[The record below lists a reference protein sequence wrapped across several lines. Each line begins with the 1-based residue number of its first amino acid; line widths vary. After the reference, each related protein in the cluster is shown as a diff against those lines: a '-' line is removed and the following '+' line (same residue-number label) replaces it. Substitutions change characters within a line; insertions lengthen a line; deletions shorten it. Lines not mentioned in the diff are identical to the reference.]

1 MAETRV
7 DLLHLLED
15 LRDAYPGA
23 IEETILTE
31 IVANALDSGAN
42 LIRFAADSASASL
55 SIADN
60 GSGMPR
66 GDLRRYHDLAATTKT
81 RGQGIGFAGVGIKL
95 ALLACKEVV
104 TETRRG
110 KVHVATSWHLA
121 SRQRAPWKW
130 VSPPD
135 LVAEQG
141 TAVKLRLADPLSA
154 LTDRGFVEAAIRRH
168 YQPLVDQDCEEILA
182 PLYPRGIVFEV
193 NGETLRKQASP
204 ASETTP
210 LAIRT
215 GRKRRPSAA
224 GYLFREPVPVPEDQR
239 GIAISTYGKIIKRGW
254 DWLGI
259 SPNAPERIGGLIEVP
274 ALAASLTLNKG
285 DFIRTGQRGAVY
297 LAFRKAIQEAVVRQ
311 LTAWGDRREPAE
323 AARPR
328 AMRTLER
335 DLERVLL
342 ELSER
347 FPLLAS
353 LVEHRRGGQKRLPL
367 GAKAESGA
375 GQGFGPELS
384 ATLPGSA
391 HQDGGE
397 NPAGSP
403 QQPQAPSSEA
413 PLERSGASTP
423 ASPHSQRQPRPA
435 RLGLAVQYE
444 ERPGD
449 LELGR
454 LVESTVFINRAHPAW
469 QRAAASRSEGY
480 HIALSVALA
489 LAPLA
494 VEPSGEH
501 VFVTTFLSRWGEV
514 VSGRTPSRRR
524 KS

>member
-1 MAETRV
+1 VAETRV

-31 IVANALDSGAN
+31 IVANSLDSGAN
-42 LIRFAADSASASL
+42 LIRIESDSASASL

-130 VSPPD
+130 ISPPG
-135 LVAEQG
+135 LVAERG
-141 TAVKLRLADPLSA
+141 TAVSLRLADPLSP

-168 YQPLVDQDCEEILA
+168 YQPLVDRDCEEILA

-193 NGETLRKQASP
+193 NGETVRKQASP
-204 ASETTP
+204 ATETAP

-215 GRKRRPSAA
+215 GRKRKPSAA
-224 GYLFREPVPVPEDQR
+224 GYLFREPVSVPEDQR

-285 DFIRTGQRGAVY
+285 DFIRTGQRGASY
-297 LAFRKAIQEAVVRQ
+297 LAFRKAIQEAVVHQ
-311 LTAWGDRREPAE
+311 LAAWGDSREPPE

-328 AMRTLER
+328 ALRTLER

-342 ELSER
+342 ELSEG

-367 GAKAESGA
+367 GPKTESGV
-375 GQGFGPELS
+375 GRGFGPELS
-384 ATLPGSA
+384 ATPPGSP
-391 HQDGGE
+391 QRDDGE

-403 QQPQAPSSEA
+403 EQPQAPSSEL
-413 PLERSGASTP
+413 PSERSGANTP
-423 ASPHSQRQPRPA
+423 ASPDSRRQPRPA

-494 VEPSGEH
+494 VEPAGEH
-501 VFVTTFLSRWGEV
+501 AFVTTFLTRWGEA

>member
-1 MAETRV
+1 VAETRV

-31 IVANALDSGAN
+31 IVANSLDSGAN
-42 LIRFAADSASASL
+42 FIRIASDSATSSL

-66 GDLRRYHDLAATTKT
+66 RDLRRYHDLAASTKT

-95 ALLACKEVV
+95 SLLACREVV

-130 VSPPD
+130 VSPPG

-141 TAVKLRLADPLSA
+141 TAVNLRLADPLSP

-168 YQPLVDQDCEEILA
+168 YQPLVDRDCEEILA

-204 ASETTP
+204 ASETAL

-215 GRKRRPSAA
+215 GRKRKPSAA
-224 GYLFREPVPVPEDQR
+224 GYLFREPVPVPEGER

-285 DFIRTGQRGAVY
+285 DFIRTGQRGAAY
-297 LAFRKAIQEAVVRQ
+297 LAFRKAIQEAVVHQ
-311 LTAWGDRREPAE
+311 LAAWGDSRAPPE

-328 AMRTLER
+328 ALRTLER

-342 ELSER
+342 ELSEG

-367 GAKAESGA
+367 GPKTQSGA

-384 ATLPGSA
+384 AAPPGPP
-391 HQDGGE
+391 QRDDGE

-403 QQPQAPSSEA
+403 EQAPSSE
-413 PLERSGASTP
+413 PLLERSGVSTP
-423 ASPHSQRQPRPA
+423 ASPDSRRQPRPA
-435 RLGLAVQYE
+435 RLGLAVQFE

-480 HIALSVALA
+480 HVALSVALA

-494 VEPSGEH
+494 VEPAGEH
-501 VFVTTFLSRWGEV
+501 AFVTTFLSRWGEA
-514 VSGRTPSRRR
+514 VSGRAPSRRR